1 MCWFVFETVSSPL
14 VFCHCDSDRW
24 LESQRC
30 GVLSARGWCF
40 WMLGSNSHSKSTI
53 VWLVVSFIFYVPFHI
68 WDVILPIDELI
79 FFKMVIA
86 PPTSCDRQVLLEMMR
101 FPHPP
106 NIFENCWFFLWIF
119 VWKPWASEVF
129 PVQTYLMAFDGPW
142 WYLSCVAHHGVCLR
156 FLCMCP
162 DGYMNQKKLSR
173 FFKKMCLFL
182 IHHIHHIYI
191 SYIIY
196 IIYIYYMLH
205 VSRCFFQRQIP
216 EFGPWTS
223 SRCWPLVAQV
233 RLLGR
238 GERGRKTP
246 DLDLRRPRYP
256 GYPRVPWVTQLRVAG
271 GGEWYHG

>member
-191 SYIIY
+191 YISYIIY
-196 IIYIYYMLH
+196 IYIICYMFLG
-205 VSRCFFQRQIP
+205 VFFNGKSLNLDHGHP
-216 EFGPWTS
+216 PVVG
-223 SRCWPLVAQV
+223 
-233 RLLGR
+233 RLLPRCDCLDEENEEGKPLTWTYVGQGTLGTR
-238 GERGRKTP
+238 G
-246 DLDLRRPRYP
+246 YP
-256 GYPRVPWVTQLRVAG
+256 G
-271 GGEWYHG
+271 